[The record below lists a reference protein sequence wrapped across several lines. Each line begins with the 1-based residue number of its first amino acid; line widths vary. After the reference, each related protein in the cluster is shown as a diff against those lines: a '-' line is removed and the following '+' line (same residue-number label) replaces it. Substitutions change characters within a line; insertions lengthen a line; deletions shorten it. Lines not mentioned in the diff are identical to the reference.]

1 MPVRAWAS
9 DAPQA
14 PWSPVIGPGRR
25 SPPGPKAPVKG
36 SVGWSPGAARAQGG
50 VEAPGASPG
59 GARRPPTTRL
69 ALTSVTSLGGGD
81 LYRAGGAR
89 QGATPPS
96 TPDHEGRYTY
106 IHVYIYIQSRG
117 PSPCHHPAG
126 QVVGAILHAG
136 HGGLAP
142 LAAQRL
148 HPFSLI
154 PSPPRRLPFAHLSLP
169 TGECSGPT
177 ETGVQSPRR
186 RGPPWLTAL
195 PANAHDARDGASC
208 LV

>member
-1 MPVRAWAS
+1 MVPRGRE
-9 DAPQA
+9 
-14 PWSPVIGPGRR
+14 GPGRQR
-25 SPPGPKAPVKG
+25 PSARRPPVHPPGQGRAP
-36 SVGWSPGAARAQGG
+36 PQRRL
-50 VEAPGASPG
+50 
-59 GARRPPTTRL
+59 GARGPPTTRL

>member
-1 MPVRAWAS
+1 MVPRGRE
-9 DAPQA
+9 
-14 PWSPVIGPGRR
+14 GPGRQR
-25 SPPGPKAPVKG
+25 PSARRPPVHPPPGQGRAP
-36 SVGWSPGAARAQGG
+36 PQRRL
-50 VEAPGASPG
+50 
-59 GARRPPTTRL
+59 GARGPPTTRL

-117 PSPCHHPAG
+117 PSPCHHPQPARS
-126 QVVGAILHAG
+126 
-136 HGGLAP
+136 LAP
-142 LAAQRL
+142 SSTPATGAWPPSPRSGST
-148 HPFSLI
+148 PSPSSLI
-154 PSPPRRLPFAHLSLP
+154 PSPPRRLPFAHLPLP

-177 ETGVQSPRR
+177 ETGVQSPR